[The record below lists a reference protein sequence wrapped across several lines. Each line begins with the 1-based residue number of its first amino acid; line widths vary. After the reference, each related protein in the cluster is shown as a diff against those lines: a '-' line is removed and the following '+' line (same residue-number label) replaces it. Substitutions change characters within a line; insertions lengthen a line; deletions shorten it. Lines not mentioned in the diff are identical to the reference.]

1 MIRTDNSP
9 GLVPGGYL
17 KGDKRMAK
25 VKMLRDTVAS
35 GFDVKAGKEY
45 ELDESDARLL
55 IATGKAVPVEGKAKK
70 VDNREAGSTTTT
82 RKKK

>member
-1 MIRTDNSP
+1 MIGTENAPS
-9 GLVPGGYL
+9 LVAGSYL

-25 VKMLRDTVAS
+25 VLMLRDTVAS
-35 GFDVKAGKEY
+35 GFDIKQGREY

>member
-1 MIRTDNSP
+1 MIGTENAPS
-9 GLVPGGYL
+9 LVAGSYL

-35 GFDVKAGKEY
+35 GFDVKQNQVY

-55 IATGKAVPVEGKAKK
+55 IAAGKAMPVETKAKK
-70 VDNREAGSTTTT
+70 VENREAGSTTTT

>member
-1 MIRTDNSP
+1 MIGTENAPS
-9 GLVPGGYL
+9 LVAGSYL

-55 IATGKAVPVEGKAKK
+55 IATNKAVPVEGKAKK

>member
-1 MIRTDNSP
+1 MIGTENAPS
-9 GLVPGGYL
+9 LVAGSYL

-25 VKMLRDTVAS
+25 VKILRDTVAS
-35 GFDVKAGKEY
+35 GFDVKAGQVY
-45 ELDESDARLL
+45 ELDSSDARLL
-55 IATGKAVPVEGKAKK
+55 IASGKAVPVEGKAKK

>member
-1 MIRTDNSP
+1 MIGTENAPS
-9 GLVPGGYL
+9 LVAGSYL

-25 VKMLRDTVAS
+25 VKILRDTVAS
-35 GFDVKAGKEY
+35 GFDVKQNQVY

-55 IATGKAVPVEGKAKK
+55 IAAGKAMPVETKAKK
-70 VDNREAGSTTTT
+70 VENREAGSTTTT

>member
-25 VKMLRDTVAS
+25 VKILRDTVAS
-35 GFDVKAGKEY
+35 GFDVKAGQVY
-45 ELDESDARLL
+45 ELDSSDARLL
-55 IATGKAVPVEGKAKK
+55 IASGKAVPVEGKAAK

>member
-25 VKMLRDTVAS
+25 VLMLRDTVAS
-35 GFDVKAGKEY
+35 GFDVKEGREY

-55 IATGKAVPVEGKAKK
+55 IATGKAVPVEGKTKK

>member
-55 IATGKAVPVEGKAKK
+55 IATGKAVPVEGKTKK

>member
-55 IATGKAVPVEGKAKK
+55 IATNKAVPVEGKAQK